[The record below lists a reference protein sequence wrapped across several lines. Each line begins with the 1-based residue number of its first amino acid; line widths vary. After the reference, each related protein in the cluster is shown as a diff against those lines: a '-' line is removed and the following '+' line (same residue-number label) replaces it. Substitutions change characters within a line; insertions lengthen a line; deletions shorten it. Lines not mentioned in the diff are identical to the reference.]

1 MNAGRAAEPLQGRA
15 WRGGLLE
22 RGWRS
27 AGRRGRWLL
36 ALTLLAAAPSAFAAQ
51 ARKSFQFAIAAQML
65 QGEAGEAELRRGFDE
80 AQQKRAAFLLV
91 SGIKS
96 ASEACSDKL
105 YAQRRALLDQ
115 SPRPLVLS
123 LAGSDWTACRNSA
136 GRSNAIER
144 LNRIRELFFDQD
156 ESLGEKKL
164 ALNRLSNSSQFRSYA
179 ENAYW
184 EYGNVLFAT
193 INLPARNNHFL
204 TEAGRNSEYEDRTV
218 ANRSWLQRL
227 FALAKRKK
235 LDGIVL
241 VSDGDIGAHQEEGFT
256 LLGGF
261 SAKQDGFAQ
270 TRKQVRALA
279 DKFKGKVLLIDSA
292 PKPAKAP
299 ASRNGS
305 ASASAAA
312 APAEEAA
319 LRWRGNLAHLS
330 LSPGWTAIRVAPGSP
345 ALFTLAP

>member
-1 MNAGRAAEPLQGRA
+1 MSMRRAAVPPL
-15 WRGGLLE
+15 
-22 RGWRS
+22 S
-27 AGRRGRWLL
+27 AAALL
-36 ALTLLAAAPSAFAAQ
+36 ALALAALAPAAAAPARKPFQFSVAAQ
-51 ARKSFQFAIAAQML
+51 VLA
-65 QGEAGEAELRRGFDE
+65 GETDEAELRRAFE
-80 AQQKRAAFLLV
+80 ETVQKRAAFLLV
-91 SGIKS
+91 TGIKS

-105 YAQRRALLDQ
+105 YAQRRSLLDK

-184 EYGNVLFAT
+184 EYDNVLFAT
-193 INLPARNNHFL
+193 INLPAKNNHFL

-218 ANRSWLQRL
+218 ANRNWLQRL

-241 VSDGDIGAHQEEGFT
+241 VSDGDIGAHQEEGFS
-256 LLGGF
+256 LLNGF
-261 SAKQDGFAQ
+261 SSKQDGFAQ

-292 PKPAKAP
+292 QKPAKSAAP
-299 ASRNGS
+299 QNGA
-305 ASASAAA
+305 ASASAGAA
-312 APAEEAA
+312 ASAPNVEAA
-319 LRWRGNLAHLS
+319 LQWRGNLAHLS
-330 LSPGWTAIRVAPGSP
+330 LSPGWSAIRVTPGSP
-345 ALFTLAP
+345 TLFTLTPAP